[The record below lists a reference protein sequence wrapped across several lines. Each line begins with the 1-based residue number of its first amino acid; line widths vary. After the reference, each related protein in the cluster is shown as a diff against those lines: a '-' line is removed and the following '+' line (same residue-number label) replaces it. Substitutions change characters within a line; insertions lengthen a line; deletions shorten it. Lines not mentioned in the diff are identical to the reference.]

1 MSCNNAGQSW
11 RRWDVEVGEGG
22 WLVTKKEMAKAIAE
36 EMGLTQIRAK
46 EPWRIWAM

>member
-1 MSCNNAGQSW
+1 
-11 RRWDVEVGEGG
+11 
-22 WLVTKKEMAKAIAE
+22 VTKKEMAKAIAE